1 MANFA
6 RIEAS
11 YYQIDLMHAPVRK
24 VLNLTYAWLFDLIG
38 GTPVWDREYA
48 HYFDPDKHEDYD
60 YVEVPVEPSRP
71 AGQKRSGLQISSV
84 SAPSSDA

>member
-38 GTPVWDREYA
+38 GTPTWDREYA
-48 HYFDPDKHEDYD
+48 HYFDPDKHQDFD
-60 YVEVPVEPSRP
+60 YVELPQAPP
-71 AGQKRSGLQISSV
+71 APGAQKRSGLQIVAASGP
-84 SAPSSDA
+84 APGQ